1 MLMRNVLPDSDLI
14 FSIAIEIF
22 SGYSGSQEGGI
33 CQGIDIVFAAL
44 LFLLLY
50 LRPLFLTMRWVEIK
64 TGIGL

>member
-33 CQGIDIVFAAL
+33 CQGIDRIFAGL
-44 LFLLLY
+44 LLLLLY
-50 LRPLFLTMRWVEIK
+50 LWPLFLTMRWVEIK